1 MENQPEETT
10 SAELFG
16 EYANLLW
23 RWSWLLVLLA
33 CLAGG
38 VAYYTSSQQTPVYQS
53 STLVMIN
60 AAPSAASATY
70 GSVVTSQQ
78 LVETYAQILITHPV
92 LDGVKQQ
99 LGLTELDSKSIQVDP
114 LQNTQLLTVTV
125 QDTDPQRAAA
135 IANSLVSV
143 FASQVQADQS
153 ARYTDSQNN
162 LEVQMAAMQQQI
174 QTTTTSLNM
183 LAETPENLV
192 TRSSLQVNLTQLQN
206 SYSYLLQSYS
216 QLRLAIAQST
226 STVVQKDPAV
236 PDLVPVKPQ
245 PVRSA
250 ILAAVVGLLLAG
262 GVIFL
267 IEFLDDTI
275 RDPQEITRKWGV
287 PVLGII
293 TRFKPNGGPLITVN
307 QPRAPVSEA
316 FRSLRTSLEFAAVD
330 SPLRS
335 ILITSP
341 SPQDGKTTVA
351 ANLACVIAQA
361 KHTVILLDADL
372 RRPQIHKQF
381 QLMNRLGLS
390 NKLVQPKDQLS
401 GSIQNT
407 GLPTLKVITSGSL
420 PPDPSEL
427 LGSAKMEEM
436 MSSLVDQFDF
446 LILDTPPVMMVTD
459 AIVLA
464 SRVNGVILVV
474 KPSVTRRTEL
484 HHVIDQ
490 LKQVNAR
497 LLGVVLN
504 DVDVGRARYRYYRRY
519 YTSSKYK
526 YYKGYYHAD
535 ASSSKEKPSAHTSLM
550 KSGSPPPVGAKREA
564 GSTSQDLMKGI
575 SPPPAGPVEKD
586 SFPPSDSNSLL

>member
-1 MENQPEETT
+1 
-10 SAELFG
+10 
-16 EYANLLW
+16 
-23 RWSWLLVLLA
+23 
-33 CLAGG
+33 
-38 VAYYTSSQQTPVYQS
+38 
-53 STLVMIN
+53 
-60 AAPSAASATY
+60 
-70 GSVVTSQQ
+70 
-78 LVETYAQILITHPV
+78 

-125 QDTDPQRAAA
+125 QDTEAQRAAA
-135 IANSLVSV
+135 IANALVSV

-245 PVRSA
+245 PVRSG

-341 SPQDGKTTVA
+341 SPQDGKT
-351 ANLACVIAQA
+351 
-361 KHTVILLDADL
+361 TVILLDADL

>member
-1 MENQPEETT
+1 MENQLEETT

-33 CLAGG
+33 GLAGG
-38 VAYYTSSQQTPVYQS
+38 VAYYISAMQTPIYQA

-60 AAPSAASATY
+60 AAPSSSNAAY

-78 LVETYAQILITHPV
+78 LVETYAQIITTQPV

-99 LGLTELDSKSIQVDP
+99 LGITTLDAKSIQVDP
-114 LQNTQLLTVTV
+114 IQSTQLLTVTV
-125 QDTDPQRAAA
+125 DDTDPLRAAA
-135 IANSLVSV
+135 IANALVSV
-143 FASQVQADQS
+143 FATQLQQDQS
-153 ARYTDSQNN
+153 ARYADSQRN
-162 LEVQMAAMQQQI
+162 LENQMAAMELQI
-174 QTTTTSLNM
+174 QTTTTSLNS
-183 LAETPENLV
+183 LTDTPENVV

-206 SYSYLLQSYS
+206 SYSFLLQSYS
-216 QLRLAIAQST
+216 QLRLAVAQST
-226 STVVQKDPAV
+226 STVVQKDPAI
-236 PDLVPVKPQ
+236 PDLIPVKPQ

-275 RDPQEITRKWGV
+275 RDPQEVTRKWGV

-293 TRFKPNGGPLITVN
+293 TRFKPIGSPLITIK

-351 ANLACVIAQA
+351 TNLACVIAQA
-361 KHTVILLDADL
+361 QHTVLVIDADM
-372 RRPQIHKQF
+372 RRPQIHKRF
-381 QLMNRLGLS
+381 QVMNRLGLS

-407 GLPTLKVITSGSL
+407 ELPLLQVITSGSL

-427 LGSAKMEEM
+427 LGSVKMQEL
-436 MSSLVDQFDF
+436 MSSLEEKFDF
-446 LILDTPPVMMVTD
+446 LLIDTPPVMMVTD
-459 AIVLA
+459 AVVLA
-464 SRVNGVILVV
+464 SRVDGVILVV
-474 KPSVTRRTEL
+474 KPSVTKRTEL

-490 LKQVNAR
+490 LRQVNAR

-504 DVDVGRARYRYYRRY
+504 DVDVGRARYSNYRRY

-535 ASSSKEKPSAHTSLM
+535 AKSTKEKPSAHTSLM
-550 KSGSPPPVGAKREA
+550 KGKTLSPSRTGNEEGPAPRMVMSRNLPVSGNTEKDGPPP
-564 GSTSQDLMKGI
+564 
-575 SPPPAGPVEKD
+575 PPE
-586 SFPPSDSNSLL
+586 SEILS